1 MMLLARLGCSQGHW
15 DPDPTAWGQRAAR
28 LNPTPEAELA
38 RPRHPEL
45 AEQTPTVSPSPV
57 DTLLWWACR
66 WAARRRRLRR
76 SGRSAG
82 LECQCRAQRFWHPQ
96 AGVPGTR
103 SC

>member
-45 AEQTPTVSPSPV
+45 A
-57 DTLLWWACR
+57 
-66 WAARRRRLRR
+66 
-76 SGRSAG
+76 
-82 LECQCRAQRFWHPQ
+82 
-96 AGVPGTR
+96 
-103 SC
+103 

>member
-66 WAARRRRLRR
+66 WAARRVAGGCGGRAGQPIWSASLRY
-76 SGRSAG
+76 SA
-82 LECQCRAQRFWHPQ
+82 WSW
-96 AGVPGTR
+96 V
-103 SC
+103 